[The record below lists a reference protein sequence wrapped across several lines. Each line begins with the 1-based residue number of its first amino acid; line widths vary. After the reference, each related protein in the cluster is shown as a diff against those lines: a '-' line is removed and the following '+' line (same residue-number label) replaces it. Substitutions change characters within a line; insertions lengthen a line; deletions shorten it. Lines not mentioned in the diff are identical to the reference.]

1 MPFHTLSIW
10 YFDKEESCHF
20 THSFNK
26 YFLSTSFVPG
36 TALGSGDTA
45 VIKTDKKSLS
55 SASLPLYDC
64 TFN

>member
-26 YFLSTSFVPG
+26 YVLSTSYVPG

-45 VIKTDKKSLS
+45 VIKTD
-55 SASLPLYDC
+55 
-64 TFN
+64 